1 MEPGCAD
8 LLGGVGPIL
17 HCLELTTLPILL
29 GTEMTLG
36 LSSREEPAVARK
48 LLLVRDS
55 SLGCWVSLA
64 TKSWAKPGNLAKQGS
79 HSQEVLASAFYP
91 LDPSAPN
98 SMLPRSTGSG
108 PSPTDFLPPSQSAG
122 LHHFSDPGLGF
133 CGSPIFLDKD
143 CGCAL
148 PLPALAAALWPD

>member
-17 HCLELTTLPILL
+17 RCLELTTLPILL

-36 LSSREEPAVARK
+36 LSPREKPAVARK

-64 TKSWAKPGNLAKQGS
+64 IEFWAKPGNLSKHS
-79 HSQEVLASAFYP
+79 SRSQEVLASAFP
-91 LDPSAPN
+91 
-98 SMLPRSTGSG
+98 
-108 PSPTDFLPPSQSAG
+108 
-122 LHHFSDPGLGF
+122 
-133 CGSPIFLDKD
+133 
-143 CGCAL
+143 
-148 PLPALAAALWPD
+148 